1 MTRVI
6 LVRHGETYWNLEMKF
21 QGHTN
26 IELTPRGVEQAKKV
40 AERLADEPV
49 TAIYSSDLNR
59 AYKTAERIADCHN
72 LQVVSIPAFR
82 EINFGLWEGL
92 LYDGIKEKWPNLLDK
107 LYCFTDE
114 LAIPGGESFRQLK
127 ERAGQSMDQLVAKHP
142 DQTIAVISHG
152 GTIRTIIC
160 AALNLHLN
168 YLWSIRQDNTAVN
181 IISYYGER
189 TIVDLLNDTH
199 HLSR

>member
-26 IELTPRGVEQAKKV
+26 IDLTPKGIDQATKV
-40 AERLADEPV
+40 ADRLADEQIAAV
-49 TAIYSSDLNR
+49 YSSDLSR
-59 AYKTAERIADCHN
+59 AYKTAEYIARRHN
-72 LQVVSIPAFR
+72 LQVISIPAFR

-92 LYDGIKEKWPNLLDK
+92 LYDGIKEKWPDLLDK

-114 LAIPGGESFRQLK
+114 LAVPGGESFRQLK
-127 ERAGQSMDQLVAKHP
+127 ERAGNAMEQLVKTHP
-142 DQTIAVISHG
+142 DQTIAVVSHG

-168 YLWSIRQDNTAVN
+168 YLWSLRQDNTAVS

-189 TIVDLLNDTH
+189 TIVDLLNDSH
-199 HLSR
+199 HLRK